1 MNPNDLWR
9 LVTAE
14 LKAYVDRA
22 VRDLL
27 AQLPALQP
35 GDALMGGRLL
45 SVVVPPAGNPLT
57 DLVRDITGELDADSP
72 VRLHGWRRAPNA
84 GPGIALVIKDPADP
98 TRLAAVAVT
107 PDAANNPLFDVVVS
121 GGAALTFQTPNPPNP
136 AAEWSAAVT
145 VDAPDG
151 WDVAAGGPPPPGGSA
166 SVRVERTA
174 PFQAGMTTGPGMRLK
189 GFAIT
194 VAANPPAPPTVT
206 VQLRGV
212 EVAILPAELARLV
225 GTSPNQPAASNDSA
239 AITVTVEADRNNG
252 VRFAGGSSL
261 RLPIPLR
268 LNAPGLQS
276 RGTAFTLSQSD
287 GSLHLGV
294 VTSLTASLPGLPL
307 RAMLSDAGSSL
318 PLKFPAGQRPRLDPA
333 GLRALTPD
341 GIGVNLTLPPVS
353 GGGFVRKIDD
363 TSYGGVIAV
372 DLGVI
377 GMQAVAVFRPPDAK
391 NPTSFVVVLA
401 AQFPPPGIQLC
412 FGFALDAVGGLVGV
426 NRRVDVTEISRLV
439 SDGHADR
446 VLFPERIVERAD
458 EVIGAL
464 SAAFPLAGSR
474 FVIAPMVRITWGGR
488 MVSLSGAL
496 ILELP
501 APVQAVILG
510 RLLVGVPDPVV
521 PLVRLQASILGR
533 FDPGVPSFELLVSL
547 AGSWIVGLAVRGEI
561 YLLVRGGDRPE
572 FVLSAGGFHPRYVRP
587 AGVPALQRLQM
598 DLRPGF
604 PFAMS
609 IEAYFAVTSN
619 AVQFGGRLHLE
630 AMIAKCGV
638 EGWLGLDAL
647 FRFDPTFSFSVR
659 IFAGVAVRA
668 LGQRLASVGLD
679 FTLEGPAPW
688 HAFGTGSISVLFWD
702 VDLDFD
708 IGWGAPPAV
717 AARIVGDDLSGPVKA
732 AINKPDAWIIERPSA
747 ERTGLTF
754 TRTAAEEMTA
764 GTLVHPD
771 STFRVSQAVVPLDV
785 VFTKYSRR
793 RVAEQRW
800 AITSVQVGVVQ
811 PADRL
816 GDLVERFVRGELFD
830 LTEDE
835 QLTAPPT
842 STHNS
847 GKQVV
852 TGGFRLG
859 AGHRVDDG
867 YETAYEPPLADPRAV
882 SKWPGL
888 YAQETSL
895 SYSVAERLQ
904 RWRPAAVTVGLRPP
918 SLRAVAGPTLRPMDT
933 TLIAVDRNVFEER
946 AAQPIAEA
954 TVETA
959 VDLWQVMR
967 DQLRDP
973 TQPTRFLEAWEV
985 PA

>member
-1 MNPNDLWR
+1 VNPNDLWR

-107 PDAANNPLFDVVVS
+107 PDAPDNPLLDVVVS
-121 GGAALTFQTPNPPNP
+121 GGAALTLPNPPNLT
-136 AAEWSAAVT
+136 AEWSAAVT

-151 WDVAAGGPPPPGGSA
+151 WDVAAGGPPPPSGSA
-166 SVRVERTA
+166 SVTVKRTA
-174 PFQAGMTTGPGMRLK
+174 SFQAGMTTGPGMRLK

-194 VAANPPAPPTVT
+194 LEVHPPAAPVVT

-225 GTSPNQPAASNDSA
+225 GASPNQPAASNDSA
-239 AITVTVEADRNNG
+239 ETTITLEADRING

-307 RAMLSDAGSSL
+307 RATVADAGSSL
-318 PLKFPAGQRPRLDPA
+318 PLRFPAGKRPSLDPA

-341 GIGVNLTLPPVS
+341 GIGVNLALPPVS
-353 GGGFVRKIDD
+353 GGGFVRKVDD
-363 TSYGGVIAV
+363 TGWGGVIAV

-377 GMQAVAVFRPPDAK
+377 GMQAVAVFRPPNAQ
-391 NPTSFVVVLA
+391 NPTTSFVVVLA
-401 AQFPPPGIQLC
+401 AQFPPPGIQLS
-412 FGFALDAVGGLVGV
+412 FGFALDAVGGLVGI
-426 NRRVDVTEISRLV
+426 NHRVDVTEISRLV

-446 VLFPERIVERAD
+446 ILFPERVVERAD

-464 SAAFPLAGSR
+464 SAAFPPARNR

-510 RLLVGVPDPVV
+510 RLLVAVPDPVV
-521 PLVRLQASILGR
+521 PLIRLQASILGR

-604 PFAMS
+604 GFGMS

-619 AVQFGGRLHLE
+619 AVQFGGLLHLE

-668 LGQRLASVGLD
+668 FGHRLASVGLD

-708 IGWGAPPAV
+708 IAWGAPAAV
-717 AARIVGDDLSGPVKA
+717 TARIVGDDLSGPVKA

-754 TRTAAEEMTA
+754 TRMATEEMTA

-793 RVAEQRW
+793 RIAEQRW

-816 GDLVERFVRGELFD
+816 GDLAERFVRGELFE

-867 YETAYEPPLADPRAV
+867 YETAYKPELEGPHDA

-888 YAQETSL
+888 YAQETAL
-895 SYSVAERLQ
+895 SYSAVERLQ
-904 RWRPAAVTVGLRPP
+904 RWAPAAVTVGLRPP
-918 SLRAVAGPTLRPMDT
+918 ALRTVAGPSLRPIGP
-933 TLIAVDRNVFEER
+933 TLIAMDLNVSEEV
-946 AAQPIAEA
+946 AAQPTAEA
-954 TVETA
+954 AVETP

-973 TQPTRFLEAWEV
+973 TQPNHFLEAWEV